1 MELTEGQRH
10 ALGAICDTVCP
21 GGDGLP
27 SASDLGVP
35 EALLEA
41 VGRNPRA
48 SERRQLAQ
56 LLSLWD
62 SQPLTALGGGGWKRF
77 SQLPQE
83 QRERVLLSW
92 CDSRLP
98 QRRAAFQALCQG
110 TRLFYWM
117 LPAPDGSPSPAWA
130 DIGYPGPLGPNADAP
145 PKAIAPLAVDRDT
158 DLDCDVV
165 IVGSGAG
172 GGTAAGVL
180 AAAGLDVVVLEAG
193 GYHDDRDFDGSELT
207 AIRTMYAGAPTGTA
221 DQSLS
226 LLAGACLG
234 GGTVV
239 NYSTSFRTPDAIREE
254 WAGHGVHGFADR
266 DFDAS
271 LDAVCER
278 LGVNHEQS
286 SPSSRDRA
294 MRDGCMALGWHV
306 DQMPRNVRGC
316 DQGEIC
322 GYCPFGCR
330 LGAKQSTVKTWL
342 ADAHGAGTRILV
354 GTKARSAIVEN
365 GAARGV
371 EAVTDAGHRV
381 TVRSRAVVVA
391 CGAVQTPALLRRSGL
406 RNRNIGKHLHL
417 HPVTVAWGIFDDEL
431 RPWEGT
437 MQALYSDQHADL
449 DGSGYGVKYE
459 TAAMHP
465 HVVNGFWPWRGG
477 RAHRELMR
485 ALPNVTG
492 VGALLRDRDA
502 GEVRVGRDGEPV
514 VRYRLSD
521 FDRDNLRTG
530 LDGGAQILEAAGAQR
545 IFSSHAAWVS
555 YDPGADGDRR
565 RFMRDADRCGWG
577 SGQVS
582 LASFHIMGSARM
594 GGTPSTSA
602 CTPTGETWDVRDLVV
617 CDASAFPSAS
627 GVNPMVSIEA
637 IAHMNASAL
646 AARLA

>member
-1 MELTEGQRH
+1 MEVGEGQRR
-10 ALGAICDTVCP
+10 ALAAICDTVCP

-27 SASDLGVP
+27 SASQLGVP

-41 VGRNPRA
+41 VGRNPRVV
-48 SERRQLAQ
+48 ERRQLVQ

-62 SQPLTALGGGGWKRF
+62 REPLTALGGGGWKPF
-77 SQLPQE
+77 SALSQE
-83 QRERVLLSW
+83 DRERVLLSW

-98 QRRAAFQALCQG
+98 QRRAAFQALCKG

-117 LPAPDGSPSPAWA
+117 LPAPDGSDSPVWA
-130 DIGYPGPLGPNADAP
+130 DIGYPGRLGPNDGAP
-145 PKAIAPLAVDRDT
+145 PKAIAPLAVDRDSR
-158 DLDCDVV
+158 LDCDVV
-165 IVGSGAG
+165 VVGSGAG
-172 GGTAAGVL
+172 GGTAAAVL

-193 GYHDDRDFDGSELT
+193 GYYDDADFDGSEHA
-207 AIRTMYAGAPTGTA
+207 AISTMYAGAPTATA
-221 DQSLS
+221 EQSLS

-239 NYSTSFRTPDAIREE
+239 NYSTSFRTPDAIRED
-254 WAGHGVHGFADR
+254 WAAHGVHAFADR
-266 DFDAS
+266 DFEAS

-278 LGVNHEQS
+278 LGVNHEHS
-286 SPSSRDRA
+286 SPSARDRA
-294 MRDGCMALGWHV
+294 LRDGCMALGWHV
-306 DQMPRNVRGC
+306 DRMSRNVRGC
-316 DQGEIC
+316 DQGEVC

-330 LGAKQSTVKTWL
+330 LGAKQSAVKTWL
-342 ADAHGAGTRILV
+342 ADAHAAGTRILV
-354 GTKARSAIVEN
+354 GAKARNAVVEN

-381 TVRSRAVVVA
+381 SVRSRAVVVA

-406 RNRNIGKHLHL
+406 RNRNIGRHLHL
-417 HPVTVAWGIFDDEL
+417 HPVTVAWGLFDEEL

-437 MQALYSDQHADL
+437 MQALYSDQHVDL
-449 DGSGYGVKYE
+449 EDGFGVKYE

-477 RAHRELMR
+477 GAYRELMR
-485 ALPNVTG
+485 ALPNASG
-492 VGALLRDRDA
+492 VGALLRDRDS

-514 VRYRLSD
+514 VRYRLSS
-521 FDRDNLRTG
+521 FDRDNLRSG
-530 LDGGAQILEAAGAQR
+530 LDGAAQILEAAGARR
-545 IFSSHAAWVS
+545 IFSSHSAWVS
-555 YDPGADGDRR
+555 YDPGSDGDRH

-577 SGQVS
+577 AGQVS

-602 CTPTGETWDVRDLVV
+602 CTPAGETWDVRDLVV
-617 CDASAFPSAS
+617 CDASTFPSAS

-637 IAHMNASAL
+637 IAHMNAGAL

>member
-1 MELTEGQRH
+1 MELTEGQHR
-10 ALGAICDTVCP
+10 ALTAICDTVCP

-27 SASDLGVP
+27 SASEIGVP
-35 EALLEA
+35 AALLEA

-62 SQPLTALGGGGWKRF
+62 SQPLTALGGGGWRRF
-77 SQLPQE
+77 SDLGQAE
-83 QRERVLLSW
+83 RDRVLLSW
-92 CDSRLP
+92 CHSRLG
-98 QRRAAFQALCQG
+98 QRRAAFHALCRG

-117 LPAPDGSPSPAWA
+117 LPAADGGPHPGWA
-130 DIGYPGPLGPNADAP
+130 DIGYPGPLGPNGDAP
-145 PKAIAPLAVDRDT
+145 PKAIAPLAVDGDVE
-158 DLDCDVV
+158 LHCDVV
-165 IVGSGAG
+165 VVGSGAG

-193 GYHDDRDFDGSELT
+193 GYSDDADFDGSELT
-207 AIRTMYAGAPTGTA
+207 AIRTMYAGAPTASA

-226 LLAGACLG
+226 LLAGECLG
-234 GGTVV
+234 GGTVI
-239 NYSTSFRTPDAIREE
+239 NYSTSFRTPDAIRAD
-254 WAGHGVHGFADR
+254 WAAHGVHAFAES

-278 LGVNHEQS
+278 IGVNQEHS

-294 MRDGCMALGWHV
+294 LRDGCLALGWHL
-306 DQMPRNVRGC
+306 DAMPRDVRGC

-330 LGAKQSTVKTWL
+330 IGAKQSTVKTWL
-342 ADAHGAGTRILV
+342 ADAHAAGTRILV
-354 GTKARSAIVEN
+354 GTKARHAIVER

-381 TVRSRAVVVA
+381 TVRSRAVVAA
-391 CGAVQTPALLRRSGL
+391 CGAIQTPALLRRSGL
-406 RNRNIGKHLHL
+406 RNRNVGKNLHL
-417 HPVTVAWGIFDDEL
+417 HPVTVAWGVFDDEL
-431 RPWEGT
+431 RPWEGA
-437 MQALYSDQHADL
+437 MQALYSDEHCELGA
-449 DGSGYGVKYE
+449 GYGVKYE

-477 RAHRELMR
+477 RAHHELMR
-485 ALPNVTG
+485 ALPNTTG
-492 VGALLRDRDA
+492 VGALLRDRDP

-530 LDGGAQILEAAGAQR
+530 LDGAARILEAAGARR
-545 IFSSHAAWVS
+545 IFSSHADWVA
-555 YDPGADGDRR
+555 YDPGTDGDRQ
-565 RFMRDADRCGWG
+565 RFMRDADRCGWA
-577 SGQVS
+577 SGRLS
-582 LASFHIMGSARM
+582 MASFHIMGTARM

-602 CTPTGETWDVRDLVV
+602 CTPAGETWEVRDLVV
-617 CDASAFPSAS
+617 CDASTFPSAS

>member
-10 ALGAICDTVCP
+10 ALKAICDTVCP

-27 SASDLGVP
+27 SASELGVP

-41 VGRNPRA
+41 IDRNPRA
-48 SERRQLAQ
+48 AERRQLAQ

-62 SQPLTALGGGGWKRF
+62 SQPLTAFGGGGWKRF
-77 SQLPQE
+77 SELPQDA
-83 QRERVLLSW
+83 RERVLLSW

-98 QRRAAFQALCQG
+98 QRRAAFRALCTG

-130 DIGYPGPLGPNADAP
+130 DIGYPGPLGPNEQAP
-145 PKAIAPLAVDRDT
+145 PKAIAPLTIDDDT

-165 IVGSGAG
+165 VVGSGAG

-193 GYHDDRDFDGSELT
+193 GFYDDADFDGSERN
-207 AIRTMYAGAPTGTA
+207 AIRTMYAGAPTASA

-234 GGTVV
+234 GGTVI

-254 WAGHGVHGFADR
+254 WAGHGVHAFADR
-266 DFDAS
+266 DFEAS
-271 LDAVCER
+271 LDAVCDR
-278 LGVNHEQS
+278 LGVNHEHS
-286 SPSSRDRA
+286 APSSRDRA
-294 MRDGCMALGWHV
+294 LRDGCMALGWHV
-306 DQMPRNVRGC
+306 DAMPRDVRGC

-342 ADAHGAGTRILV
+342 ADAHAAGTRILV
-354 GTKARSAIVEN
+354 GTKARSVIVES

-381 TVRSRAVVVA
+381 TVRARAVVAA
-391 CGAVQTPALLRRSGL
+391 CGAIQTPALLRRSAL
-406 RNRNIGKHLHL
+406 RNRNIGQHLHL
-417 HPVTVAWGIFDDEL
+417 HPVTVAWGLFDDEL
-431 RPWEGT
+431 RPWEGA
-437 MQALYSDQHADL
+437 MQALYSDQHAGL
-449 DGSGYGVKYE
+449 EDGFGVKYE

-477 RAHRELMR
+477 RAHHELMR
-485 ALPNVTG
+485 ALPNAAG
-492 VGALLRDRDA
+492 IGALLRDRDA

-514 VRYRLSD
+514 VRYRLSS

-530 LDGGAQILEAAGAQR
+530 LDGAAQILEAAGAKR

-555 YDPGADGDRR
+555 YDPGVDGDRN

-602 CTPTGETWDVRDLVV
+602 CTPAGEAWDVRDLVV

-646 AARLA
+646 AARLS

>member
-1 MELTEGQRH
+1 MELTSGQLR
-10 ALGAICDTVCP
+10 ALEAICDTVCP

-27 SASDLGVP
+27 SASEIGVP
-35 EALLEA
+35 AALLEA

-48 SERRQLAQ
+48 SERRQLTQ

-62 SQPLTALGGGGWKRF
+62 SQPLTALGGGGWRRF
-77 SQLPQE
+77 SELAQAE
-83 QRERVLLSW
+83 RERVLLSW
-92 CDSRLP
+92 CDSRLG
-98 QRRAAFQALCQG
+98 QRRAAFHALCRG

-117 LPAPDGSPSPAWA
+117 LPAADGGPHPGWA
-130 DIGYPGPLGPNADAP
+130 DIGYPGPLGPNDGAP
-145 PKAIAPLAVDRDT
+145 PKAIAPLAVDGDVE
-158 DLDCDVV
+158 LACDVV
-165 IVGSGAG
+165 VVGSGAG

-193 GYHDDRDFDGSELT
+193 GYSDDADFDGSELT
-207 AIRTMYAGAPTGTA
+207 AIRTMYAGAPTASA

-234 GGTVV
+234 GGTVI
-239 NYSTSFRTPDAIREE
+239 NYSTSFRTPDAIRAD
-254 WAGHGVHGFADR
+254 WAAHGVHAFAER

-271 LDAVCER
+271 LDAVCQR
-278 LGVNHEQS
+278 LGVNHEHS
-286 SPSSRDRA
+286 SPSSRDRTL
-294 MRDGCMALGWHV
+294 RDGCLALGWHL
-306 DQMPRNVRGC
+306 DAMPRDVRGC

-330 LGAKQSTVKTWL
+330 VGAKQSTVKTWL
-342 ADAHGAGTRILV
+342 ADAHAAGTRILV
-354 GTKARSAIVEN
+354 GTKARRAIVEG

-371 EAVTDAGHRV
+371 EAVTETGHRV
-381 TVRSRAVVVA
+381 TVRSRAVVAA

-406 RNRNIGKHLHL
+406 RNRNIGQHLHL
-417 HPVTVAWGIFDDEL
+417 HPVTVTWGVFDDEL
-431 RPWEGT
+431 RPWEGA
-437 MQALYSDQHADL
+437 MQALYSDQHCDLAD
-449 DGSGYGVKYE
+449 GYGVKYE

-502 GEVRVGRDGEPV
+502 GEVRVGRDGEPI

-521 FDRDNLRTG
+521 FDRDNLRAG
-530 LDGGAQILEAAGAQR
+530 LDGGAQILEAAGAKR
-545 IFSSHAAWVS
+545 IFSSHADWVA
-555 YDPGADGDRR
+555 YDPGVDGDRH
-565 RFMRDADRCGWG
+565 RFMRDADRCGWKP
-577 SGQVS
+577 GQVAM
-582 LASFHIMGSARM
+582 ASFHIMGSARM

-602 CTPTGETWDVRDLVV
+602 CTPAGETWDVRDLVV
-617 CDASAFPSAS
+617 CDASTFPSAS
-627 GVNPMVSIEA
+627 GVNPMISIEA
-637 IAHMNASAL
+637 VAHMNASTL